1 MVGLY
6 SIFLYET
13 VEKYWGS
20 EWLKLHRLNTI
31 MRTNYCFFDQPY
43 WLYHLVLIKAFEC
56 TYKLLVNGLNLVKY
70 PCSRKQG
77 GYHDSECS

>member
-1 MVGLY
+1 MAGLY

-43 WLYHLVLIKAFEC
+43 WLYHLVLIKAFC
-56 TYKLLVNGLNLVKY
+56 PDLSL
-70 PCSRKQG
+70 
-77 GYHDSECS
+77 SEAVRLAHCATN

>member
-1 MVGLY
+1 MAGLY

-43 WLYHLVLIKAFEC
+43 WLYHLALIKAFC
-56 TYKLLVNGLNLVKY
+56 PDLSL
-70 PCSRKQG
+70 
-77 GYHDSECS
+77 SEAVRLAHCATN